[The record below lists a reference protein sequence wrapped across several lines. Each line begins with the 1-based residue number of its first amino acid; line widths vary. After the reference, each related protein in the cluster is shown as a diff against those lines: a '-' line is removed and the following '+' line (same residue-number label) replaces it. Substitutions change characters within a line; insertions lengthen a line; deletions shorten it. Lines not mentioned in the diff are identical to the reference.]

1 MIIPQAKKI
10 TSLARI
16 FILIASATVYSL
28 QVNAQSAPLANGG
41 AVITW
46 EKTSHDFGDIS
57 QGDKVEQ
64 TFSFT
69 NTGST
74 PLIITNVE
82 VTCGCT
88 TPKGWP
94 RDPVAP
100 GGKGEIL
107 IAFNSA
113 GKYGKQNKVVTIVSN
128 ATNAEVVQLTFSAN
142 VLEKKSP
149 N

>member
-1 MIIPQAKKI
+1 MKRLIPFFALICLI
-10 TSLARI
+10 TTSFAQESA
-16 FILIASATVYSL
+16 ASKTDGPAIS
-28 QVNAQSAPLANGG
+28 
-41 AVITW
+41 W
-46 EKTSHDFGDIS
+46 EMSTHDFGDIY
-57 QGDKVEQ
+57 QGDRVEQ
-64 TFSFT
+64 VFKFT
-69 NTGST
+69 NSGSA

-94 RDPVAP
+94 RDPIAA
-100 GGKGEIL
+100 GASGEITV
-107 IAFNSA
+107 AFNST

-128 ATNAEVVQLTFSAN
+128 AVNGNNQITFTAN